1 MAYSAEVKRGLRFL
15 LSVLESVGYP
25 SNTTIDKIIFKKE
38 GGKVSPVFSE
48 NSPTVE
54 EILNA
59 DIDLV
64 YDYDPNIELAG
75 DEANAMWE
83 YGNEGTIYFI
93 ESPDGNGRIALDQ
106 NGVKPIKV
114 DGKSVLSN
122 EISALNKTKEIVS
135 ALLAT
140 FQEGENGQLTAVN
153 ADLSNAEIWSRLMQK
168 DADGNYQP
176 LSMDTSKFASDM
188 MQDRLQAA
196 ADMSKIIKG
205 NNLYLRDAD
214 NTISKVEMKPDGSL
228 YRGEYD
234 RDSLV
239 DFFEREKPQ
248 FPDRHGSV
256 AMFFMRIV
264 QAIGIHWF
272 DDEIAEQEEVELLRE
287 EAESQVAQNA
297 DKYAAD
303 RRQLVKTIKAD
314 SAKDIGMDKM
324 LSPDWKAL
332 NAMAITM
339 LDPDSQLGKMIEQ
352 KKGLAQSY
360 AVIGMFAGA
369 LSGENAPDKARQL
382 LDGLTSGKKVWED
395 PEMNEFLQQGFKKY
409 DAAMKAFE
417 GTKDAFNANPL
428 KELLYDAVNNMAIYA
443 GNLVPLDNRAIML
456 SKVAKEFMNYANKVP
471 VLKHTFDKNVDA
483 VRGLLTL
490 EQVVAKGLKAQCNL
504 ANKSSNT
511 EELYQDMTYYLAY
524 KTVEQI
530 VRADNAYNQQHKD
543 RVTDLPANAPTF
555 IQMLGHFGPDSFLKL
570 FKHSEYLNKNWLV
583 DNMNPEPG
591 KAKYKEDIDTFCEL
605 ARGGYYEGNNAKIC
619 QIALGAAKELANMY
633 ANVPSDA
640 DATQVTVYRSHQYT
654 YQRPQKV
661 AVRVDAVS
669 PEELSKEELE
679 QAVLNEGAEKTAAIN
694 KGERPNSPEAS
705 FLGRH

>member
-64 YDYDPNIELAG
+64 YDDDPNIELAG
-75 DEANAMWE
+75 GEANAMWE

-106 NGVKPIKV
+106 NGVKPITV
-114 DGKSVLSN
+114 DGRSVLSN
-122 EISALNKTKEIVS
+122 EISALNKTKEILS

-339 LDPDSQLGKMIEQ
+339 LDPDSQLGKMIE
-352 KKGLAQSY
+352 KKQGLAQSY

-369 LSGENAPDKARQL
+369 LSGENAPDKVRQL
-382 LDGLTSGKKVWED
+382 LDGLTSGK
-395 PEMNEFLQQGFKKY
+395 
-409 DAAMKAFE
+409 
-417 GTKDAFNANPL
+417 
-428 KELLYDAVNNMAIYA
+428 
-443 GNLVPLDNRAIML
+443 
-456 SKVAKEFMNYANKVP
+456 
-471 VLKHTFDKNVDA
+471 
-483 VRGLLTL
+483 
-490 EQVVAKGLKAQCNL
+490 
-504 ANKSSNT
+504 
-511 EELYQDMTYYLAY
+511 
-524 KTVEQI
+524 
-530 VRADNAYNQQHKD
+530 
-543 RVTDLPANAPTF
+543 
-555 IQMLGHFGPDSFLKL
+555 
-570 FKHSEYLNKNWLV
+570 
-583 DNMNPEPG
+583 
-591 KAKYKEDIDTFCEL
+591 
-605 ARGGYYEGNNAKIC
+605 
-619 QIALGAAKELANMY
+619 
-633 ANVPSDA
+633 
-640 DATQVTVYRSHQYT
+640 
-654 YQRPQKV
+654 
-661 AVRVDAVS
+661 
-669 PEELSKEELE
+669 
-679 QAVLNEGAEKTAAIN
+679 
-694 KGERPNSPEAS
+694 
-705 FLGRH
+705 